1 METHSGKDQWMVL
14 VGLSKTK
21 FRFSRLS
28 VSTPKKFAD
37 GGSNLTAS
45 FTSLYLPINEDETE
59 NITNAPTIQKSI
71 GYKVS
76 RDREVRM
83 GRSILSFQT
92 NKKPL
97 ISLNFTD
104 LQIRIL
110 SLTLMLVKSSMKI
123 LLDTTCE
130 NTTMIKNEEWLCCPI

>member
-1 METHSGKDQWMVL
+1 METHSRKDQWMVL
-14 VGLSKTK
+14 VGLSKIK
-21 FRFSRLS
+21 FKFSRLP

-59 NITNAPTIQKSI
+59 NITNAPTIQKST

-76 RDREVRM
+76 RDREVLM

-92 NKKPL
+92 NKKPPM
-97 ISLNFTD
+97 SLNFTD
-104 LQIRIL
+104 I

-130 NTTMIKNEEWLCCPI
+130 NTTMIENEEWLCCSI

>member
-21 FRFSRLS
+21 FRFSRLP

-59 NITNAPTIQKSI
+59 NITNAPTIQKST

-123 LLDTTCE
+123 LLDTICE
-130 NTTMIKNEEWLCCPI
+130 NTTMIKNEECLCCPI